1 MKKSKD
7 NITLCNMPK
16 TSAYETFGL
25 YDNYHSA
32 DIKKRYFELIRQYS
46 PEHNPEKFMK
56 IREAYEEL
64 LNPLHYLNNNTISL
78 PVYKEKILSKIAE
91 IKSKTIIINKENS
104 SKSIFE
110 TPFDTQHELKT
121 ILKPLKI
128 EMENGTR

>member
-1 MKKSKD
+1 
-7 NITLCNMPK
+7 MPK

-104 SKSIFE
+104 SKSEINFDILKTIFE